1 MKGHPPA
8 ADCAPTVQSVDLD
21 LNLIDNSRLYCLLWK
36 GFDEYKLKT
45 EELKRMGKKLKDF
58 LEECYTAVLQGDKQK
73 AGKLATEAVK
83 SGYNPYLVIEKGL
96 VQGIKKLGEKWEQ
109 GTCFLPELVLGAEA
123 VKAGISILQEPIL
136 KSKTGRKN
144 LPRVI
149 IGTIEGDIHDIGK
162 TLVATM
168 FSANGFEVID
178 LGVDVKS
185 DNFVKMAKKYE
196 PKFLCLS
203 SLLTTTMQNEIR
215 VIEGLRKANL
225 RKKLK
230 VMVGGAP
237 ASPSWAKEIGAD
249 LYAENAKAAV
259 KVAQREMGHESKA
272 K

>member
-1 MKGHPPA
+1 ME
-8 ADCAPTVQSVDLD
+8 
-21 LNLIDNSRLYCLLWK
+21 R
-36 GFDEYKLKT
+36 KLKN
-45 EELKRMGKKLKDF
+45 F
-58 LEECYTAVLQGDKQK
+58 LEECYSAVLEGDKQK
-73 AGKLATEAVK
+73 AEKLATEAVK
-83 SGYNPYLVIEKGL
+83 SSYDPYLVIEKGL

-109 GTCFLPELVLGAEA
+109 GSCFLPELVLGAEA

-136 KSKTGRKN
+136 KSKSRKN

-168 FSANGFEVID
+168 LSANGFEVID

-185 DNFVKMAKKYE
+185 DNFVRMAKKYE
-196 PKFLCLS
+196 PRFLCLS

-215 VIEGLRKANL
+215 VIEGLKKANL

-237 ASPSWAKEIGAD
+237 ASSSWAKEIGAD
-249 LYAENAKAAV
+249 LYAENAISAV
-259 KVAQREMGHESKA
+259 KVAQREIGHESKR

>member
-1 MKGHPPA
+1 M
-8 ADCAPTVQSVDLD
+8 
-21 LNLIDNSRLYCLLWK
+21 
-36 GFDEYKLKT
+36 E
-45 EELKRMGKKLKDF
+45 KKLKDF
-58 LEECYTAVLQGDKQK
+58 LEECYTAVLEGDKQK
-73 AGKLATEAVK
+73 AEKLATEAVK
-83 SGYNPYLVIEKGL
+83 SGYDPYLVIEKGL

-136 KSKTGRKN
+136 KSKAKRKN

-168 FSANGFEVID
+168 LSANGFEVLD

-196 PKFLCLS
+196 PRFLCLS

-215 VIEGLRKANL
+215 VIEGLKKANL

-249 LYAENAKAAV
+249 LYAENAIQAV
-259 KVAQREMGHESKA
+259 KVAQREIGHESKR

>member
-1 MKGHPPA
+1 M
-8 ADCAPTVQSVDLD
+8 
-21 LNLIDNSRLYCLLWK
+21 
-36 GFDEYKLKT
+36 E
-45 EELKRMGKKLKDF
+45 KKLKGF
-58 LEECYTAVLQGDKQK
+58 LEECYNAVLEGDKQK
-73 AGKLATEAVK
+73 AEKLAMQAVK
-83 SGYNPYLVIEKGL
+83 SSYDPYLVIEKGL

-109 GTCFLPELVLGAEA
+109 GSCFLPELVLGAEA

-136 KSKTGRKN
+136 KSKAGRKN

-168 FSANGFEVID
+168 LSANGFEVID

-185 DNFVKMAKKYE
+185 DNFVRMAKKYE

-215 VIEGLRKANL
+215 VIEGLKKANL

-237 ASPSWAKEIGAD
+237 ASLSWAKEIGAD
-249 LYAENAKAAV
+249 LYAENAISAV
-259 KVAQREMGHESKA
+259 KVAQREIGHESKR

>member
-1 MKGHPPA
+1 M
-8 ADCAPTVQSVDLD
+8 
-21 LNLIDNSRLYCLLWK
+21 
-36 GFDEYKLKT
+36 E
-45 EELKRMGKKLKDF
+45 KKLKGL
-58 LEECYTAVLQGDKQK
+58 LEECYMAVLEGDKQK
-73 AGKLATEAVK
+73 AEKLAREAAK
-83 SGYNPYLVIEKGL
+83 SGYDPYLVIEKGL
-96 VQGIKKLGEKWEQ
+96 VQGIEKLGERWEQ

-136 KSKTGRKN
+136 KSKAMKN

-168 FSANGFEVID
+168 LSANGFEVID

-185 DNFVKMAKKYE
+185 DNFVKMAKKFE
-196 PKFLCLS
+196 PRFLCLS

-249 LYAENAKAAV
+249 LYAENAIQAV
-259 KVAQREMGHESKA
+259 KVAQREIGHESKR

>member
-1 MKGHPPA
+1 M
-8 ADCAPTVQSVDLD
+8 
-21 LNLIDNSRLYCLLWK
+21 
-36 GFDEYKLKT
+36 E
-45 EELKRMGKKLKDF
+45 KKLKDF

-73 AGKLATEAVK
+73 AGKLAREAVK

-136 KSKTGRKN
+136 KSKSRKN

-168 FSANGFEVID
+168 LSANGFEVID

-249 LYAENAKAAV
+249 LYAENAIQAV
-259 KVAQREMGHESKA
+259 KVAQREIGHESKR

>member
-1 MKGHPPA
+1 M
-8 ADCAPTVQSVDLD
+8 
-21 LNLIDNSRLYCLLWK
+21 
-36 GFDEYKLKT
+36 E
-45 EELKRMGKKLKDF
+45 KKLKDF

-73 AGKLATEAVK
+73 AGKLAREAVK

-136 KSKTGRKN
+136 KSKSRKN

-168 FSANGFEVID
+168 LSANGFEVID

-196 PKFLCLS
+196 PRFLCLS

-249 LYAENAKAAV
+249 LYAENAIQAV
-259 KVAQREMGHESKA
+259 KVAQRVMGHESKR

>member
-1 MKGHPPA
+1 M
-8 ADCAPTVQSVDLD
+8 
-21 LNLIDNSRLYCLLWK
+21 
-36 GFDEYKLKT
+36 E
-45 EELKRMGKKLKDF
+45 KKLKGL
-58 LEECYTAVLQGDKQK
+58 LEECYRAVLEGDKQK
-73 AGKLATEAVK
+73 AEKLATEAVK
-83 SGYNPYLVIEKGL
+83 SGYDPYLVIEKGL
-96 VQGIKKLGEKWEQ
+96 VQGIEKLGERWEQ
-109 GTCFLPELVLGAEA
+109 GSCFLPELVLGAEA

-136 KSKTGRKN
+136 KSKAGRKN

-168 FSANGFEVID
+168 LSANGFEVID

-185 DNFVKMAKKYE
+185 DNFVKMTKKYE
-196 PKFLCLS
+196 PRFLCLS

-249 LYAENAKAAV
+249 LYAENAIQAV
-259 KVAQREMGHESKA
+259 KVAQREIGHETKR

>member
-1 MKGHPPA
+1 M
-8 ADCAPTVQSVDLD
+8 
-21 LNLIDNSRLYCLLWK
+21 
-36 GFDEYKLKT
+36 E
-45 EELKRMGKKLKDF
+45 KKLKGF
-58 LEECYTAVLQGDKQK
+58 LEECYNVVLEGNKQK
-73 AGKLATEAVK
+73 AEKLATQAVK
-83 SGYNPYLVIEKGL
+83 SGYDPYLVIEKGL
-96 VQGIKKLGEKWEQ
+96 VQGIKKLGEKWEK

-136 KSKTGRKN
+136 KSKDKRKN

-196 PKFLCLS
+196 PRFLCLS

-249 LYAENAKAAV
+249 LYAENAIQAV
-259 KVAQREMGHESKA
+259 KVAQREIGHESK
-272 K
+272 KK

>member
-1 MKGHPPA
+1 M
-8 ADCAPTVQSVDLD
+8 
-21 LNLIDNSRLYCLLWK
+21 
-36 GFDEYKLKT
+36 E
-45 EELKRMGKKLKDF
+45 KKLKGL
-58 LEECYTAVLQGDKQK
+58 LEECYGAVLEGDKQK
-73 AGKLATEAVK
+73 AEKLATEAVK

-96 VQGIKKLGEKWEQ
+96 VQGIEKLGERWEQ

-136 KSKTGRKN
+136 KSKAMKN

-168 FSANGFEVID
+168 LSANGFEVIN

-215 VIEGLRKANL
+215 VMEGLRKANL

-249 LYAENAKAAV
+249 LYAENAIQAV
-259 KVAQREMGHESKA
+259 KVAQREIGHESK
-272 K
+272 KK

>member
-1 MKGHPPA
+1 MEG
-8 ADCAPTVQSVDLD
+8 
-21 LNLIDNSRLYCLLWK
+21 
-36 GFDEYKLKT
+36 
-45 EELKRMGKKLKDF
+45 LKRMEKKLKSL
-58 LEECYTAVLQGDKQK
+58 LEECYRAVLEGDKQK
-73 AGKLATEAVK
+73 AEKLAKDAVK
-83 SGYNPYLVIEKGL
+83 SGYDPYLVIEKGL
-96 VQGIKKLGEKWEQ
+96 VQGIEKLGERWEQ

-136 KSKTGRKN
+136 KSKSRKN

-168 FSANGFEVID
+168 LSANGFEVID

-237 ASPSWAKEIGAD
+237 ASPAWAKEIGAD
-249 LYAENAKAAV
+249 LYAENAIQAV
-259 KVAQREMGHESKA
+259 KVVQREIGHEFKR

>member
-1 MKGHPPA
+1 M
-8 ADCAPTVQSVDLD
+8 
-21 LNLIDNSRLYCLLWK
+21 
-36 GFDEYKLKT
+36 E
-45 EELKRMGKKLKDF
+45 KKLKGL
-58 LEECYTAVLQGDKQK
+58 LEECYRAVLEGDKQK
-73 AGKLATEAVK
+73 AEKLATEAVK
-83 SGYNPYLVIEKGL
+83 SEYDPYLVIENGL
-96 VQGIKKLGEKWEQ
+96 VKGIEELGEKWEQ

-136 KSKTGRKN
+136 KSKAMKN

-168 FSANGFEVID
+168 LSANGFEVID

-196 PKFLCLS
+196 PRFLCLS

-249 LYAENAKAAV
+249 LYAENAIQAV
-259 KVAQREMGHESKA
+259 KVAQREIGHESK
-272 K
+272 KK

>member
-1 MKGHPPA
+1 ME
-8 ADCAPTVQSVDLD
+8 
-21 LNLIDNSRLYCLLWK
+21 R
-36 GFDEYKLKT
+36 KLKN
-45 EELKRMGKKLKDF
+45 F
-58 LEECYTAVLQGDKQK
+58 LEECYSAVLEGDKQK
-73 AGKLATEAVK
+73 AEKLATEAVK
-83 SGYNPYLVIEKGL
+83 SSYDPYLVIEKGL

-109 GTCFLPELVLGAEA
+109 GSCFLPELVLGAEA

-136 KSKTGRKN
+136 KSKSRKN

-168 FSANGFEVID
+168 LSANGFEVID

-185 DNFVKMAKKYE
+185 DNFVRMAKKYE
-196 PKFLCLS
+196 PRFLCLS

-215 VIEGLRKANL
+215 VIEGLKKANL

-237 ASPSWAKEIGAD
+237 ASSSWAKEIGAD
-249 LYAENAKAAV
+249 LYAENAIQAV
-259 KVAQREMGHESKA
+259 KVAQREIGHESKR